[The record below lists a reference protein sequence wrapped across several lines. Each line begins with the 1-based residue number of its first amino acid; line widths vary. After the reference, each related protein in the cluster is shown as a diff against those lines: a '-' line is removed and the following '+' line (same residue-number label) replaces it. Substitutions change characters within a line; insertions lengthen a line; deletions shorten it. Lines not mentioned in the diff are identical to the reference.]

1 MTRMR
6 KSVVTIVYVLIA
18 GATGAGQAPA
28 DTPPRGGFGFEIQ
41 PVAVKSSR
49 GAVVHYQ
56 LNRRA
61 ERTAVFV
68 AGVRAR
74 VRQTGGATST
84 VYDAFVT
91 DRSLR
96 SGRRVRVRLRIVS
109 RRGEVIRRDE
119 RLFLHRRF
127 PGPRAMQTTRISLAR
142 QVVDGSGERVRGRV
156 LLQTPVWLLRR
167 TNRDASPTARFAAS
181 LGGACTAKVA
191 VSSRAL
197 ATREG
202 PTALV
207 RASTA
212 FVDAVLAGGARAGG
226 AWRVVAFRYTDPD
239 TGVQTRPE
247 TLYGI
252 AAVTLAPR
260 RSFQVRVFT
269 DFSQACTETQ
279 RRAGPV
285 AAALRSLLRTARV
298 QARLVG

>member
-1 MTRMR
+1 MA
-6 KSVVTIVYVLIA
+6 IVCLLAVGAA
-18 GATGAGQAPA
+18 GAEQAPA
-28 DTPPRGGFGFEIQ
+28 DTPPRRGFGFEIQ
-41 PVAVKSSR
+41 PVAVKSSG

-61 ERTAVFV
+61 KRSAVFV

-84 VYDAFVT
+84 VYDALVT
-91 DRSLR
+91 DRSLW

-119 RLFLHRRF
+119 RLFLHRRW
-127 PGPRAMQTTRISLAR
+127 PGPRALQTTRISLAR

-156 LLQTPVWLLRR
+156 LVQTPVWLLRR
-167 TNRDASPTARFAAS
+167 TNRDASPTARFAAT
-181 LGGACTAKVA
+181 LGGACTATIA
-191 VSSRAL
+191 VSSRAA

-212 FVDAVLAGGARAGG
+212 FADAVLGGGERTDG
-226 AWRVVAFRYTDPD
+226 AWRLVAFRHTDPD

-260 RSFQVRVFT
+260 RSFQVRVVRVFA

-298 QARLVG
+298 QARLAG